1 MRVVL
6 VLLLEIA
13 APAWSQAL
21 QPGEWELT
29 TTTASRILTKPQNAT
44 FKRCLKQEDAN
55 NPEALL
61 SREANKNDCKL
72 TPGARAGNTYNW
84 EISCPKSR
92 LRGTGTATVRGN
104 SLQSE
109 MQLKFEVQGQS
120 LPVTTRTTGRRLGEC
135 QT

>member
-1 MRVVL
+1 MRIVL
-6 VLLLEIA
+6 VLLLGIA

-29 TTTASRILTKPQNAT
+29 TTTASRILTQPQSAT
-44 FKRCLKQEDAN
+44 FKRCLNKEDAA

-61 SREANKNDCKL
+61 SREANKNDCKV
-72 TPGARAGNTYNW
+72 TPGARAGDTYNW
-84 EISCPKSR
+84 EVSCAKPR

-109 MQLKFEVQGQS
+109 MQLKLEVQGQS
-120 LPVTTRTTGRRLGEC
+120 LPVTTRTTGRRLGAC